1 MASRAGYVRL
11 LSTINKKFPMHS
23 TQRPMLIGHRGAAGL
38 APENTI
44 ASFAKAIEI
53 GVDAVELDVRASR
66 DGQVVVIHD
75 AAVDRTTNG
84 AGKVADLSAAEIRG
98 LDAGG
103 WFGPKY
109 AGQRIPLLREALK
122 LIGVETVCCVEVK
135 ELGLAR
141 EIADIIQKAGAS
153 DSVRVLSFMAEY
165 GAALKSLSVG
175 LPFVL
180 LGAPSAEEIESDP
193 RAWIRRAIEAEATAL
208 SLQFRGIVPHLVS
221 EAHAAGLDVWAW
233 TVNELGDMLH
243 LVEMG
248 VDAIASDRPDILVRT
263 LRPDGKVP

>member
-1 MASRAGYVRL
+1 MH
-11 LSTINKKFPMHS
+11 LSK
-23 TQRPMLIGHRGAAGL
+23 RPMLIGHRGAAGL

-75 AAVDRTTNG
+75 DAVDRTTNG
-84 AGKVADLSAAEIRG
+84 GGKVADLPAAEIRG

-109 AGQRIPLLREALK
+109 AGQKVPLLREALEF
-122 LIGVETVCCVEVK
+122 IRGAAVCCVEIK

-141 EIADIIQKAGAS
+141 EIADIVKKAGAS
-153 DSVRVLSFMAEY
+153 DDVRVLSFMPEY
-165 GAALKSLSVG
+165 GFESKRLSFG
-175 LPFVL
+175 LPFVML
-180 LGAPSAEEIESDP
+180 AAPSREEVETDP
-193 RAWIRRAIEAEATAL
+193 GAWVRRAIEAEATAL

-221 EAHAAGLDVWAW
+221 EAHAAGLEVWAW

-243 LVEMG
+243 LAEMG

-263 LRPDGKVP
+263 LRPDAIVP

>member
-1 MASRAGYVRL
+1 
-11 LSTINKKFPMHS
+11 
-23 TQRPMLIGHRGAAGL
+23 MLVGHRGAAGL

-75 AAVDRTTNG
+75 DALDRTTNG

-109 AGQRIPLLREALK
+109 AGQRVPLLREALE
-122 LIGVETVCCVEVK
+122 LIRGAAVCCVEIK
-135 ELGLAR
+135 ELGLAG
-141 EIADIIQKAGAS
+141 EVADIVQKAGAP
-153 DSVRVLSFMAEY
+153 DRVRVLSFMAEY
-165 GAALKSLSVG
+165 GSALKSLSGG
-175 LPFVL
+175 LPFVML
-180 LGAPSAEEIESDP
+180 AAPSREEVEADP

-208 SLQFRGIVPHLVS
+208 SLQFRGIVPHLLS
-221 EAHAAGLDVWAW
+221 EAHAAGLEVWAW

-243 LVEMG
+243 LAEMG
-248 VDAIASDRPDILVRT
+248 VDAITSDRPDILVGT
-263 LRPDGKVP
+263 LRPDTIVP